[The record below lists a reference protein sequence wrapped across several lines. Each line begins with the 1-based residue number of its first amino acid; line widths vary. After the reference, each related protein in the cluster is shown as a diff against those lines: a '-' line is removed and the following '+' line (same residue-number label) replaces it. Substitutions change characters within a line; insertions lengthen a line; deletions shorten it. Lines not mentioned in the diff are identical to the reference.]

1 MSRNY
6 LPAVLLIVALACC
19 MVCGC
24 TSDTTPADTTPV
36 AGVSES
42 AESLVVYCGA
52 GLREPMDE
60 IAQVY
65 QEQTGTEIKYTY
77 SGSAQ
82 LLSQIELLQEGD
94 CYMPGAK
101 SYIDSAAEKGFIN
114 TSEETIYHVLAIAVA
129 PGNPKNI
136 TTLADLTKDGV
147 RVAIGEPTGPAVG
160 SAAKK
165 MLENAGYWED
175 IQDNIVV
182 QSGTVNE
189 LLVYMNMEQADAA
202 IIWED
207 LLDNSDL
214 EQVNIPIDEGFIKVI
229 PVGTLSFSEN
239 PEDAQAF
246 AAFVSSDDGKAI
258 FAKHGFETFPCEK
271 YGDA

>member
-1 MSRNY
+1 MSKNY
-6 LPAVLLIVALACC
+6 LLAVLLIVALACC

-24 TSDTTPADTTPV
+24 TSDTPPV
-36 AGVSES
+36 AGESES

-65 QEQTGTEIKYTY
+65 QEKTGTEIRYTY
-77 SGSAQ
+77 GGSAQ
-82 LLSQIELLQEGD
+82 LLSQIELLQKGD

-114 TSEETIYHVLAIAVA
+114 SSEKTIYHVLAIAVA

-160 SAAKK
+160 SATKNMMDK
-165 MLENAGYWED
+165 AGYWED
-175 IQDNIVV
+175 LQDNIVV
-182 QSGTVNE
+182 RSGTVNE
-189 LLVYMNMEQADAA
+189 LLVYMNMGQADATV
-202 IIWED
+202 IWED
-207 LLDNSDL
+207 LLGNIAV
-214 EQVNIPIDEGFIKVI
+214 EQVDIQINEGFIKVI
-229 PVGTLSFSEN
+229 PIGTLTFSEN
-239 PEDAQAF
+239 PNDAQAF
-246 AAFVSSDDGKAI
+246 ADFVSSDEGKAI
-258 FAKHGFETFPCEK
+258 FVKHGFETYPSAK

>member
-1 MSRNY
+1 MSKK
-6 LPAVLLIVALACC
+6 LMGIAALCVALLAAC
-19 MVCGC
+19 MICGC
-24 TSDTTPADTTPV
+24 TGEAATDTPAAGTP
-36 AGVSES
+36 AASE
-42 AESLVVYCGA
+42 ESLVVFCGA

-65 QEQTGTEIKYTY
+65 QDRTGTEIRYTY
-77 SGSAQ
+77 GGSAQ

-94 CYMPGAK
+94 AYMPGAK
-101 SYIDSAAEKGFIN
+101 SYIDSAAEKGFIAGS
-114 TSEETIYHVLAIAVA
+114 TPCIYHVLAIAVQ
-129 PGNPKNI
+129 PGNPLNI
-136 TTLADLTKDGV
+136 TNLEDLTGDGV

-160 SAAKK
+160 QAAKK

-182 QSGTVNE
+182 RSGTVNE
-189 LLVYMNMEQADAA
+189 LLVYTTMDQADAA

-214 EQVNIPIDEGFIKVI
+214 EQVDIPIDEGFVKVVPI
-229 PVGTLSFSEN
+229 GTLTFSEN
-239 PEDAQAF
+239 PDEAEAF
-246 AAFVSSDDGKAI
+246 ADFVASDEGRAI
-258 FAKHGFETFPCEK
+258 FEKHGFETYPCAK

>member
-1 MSRNY
+1 M
-6 LPAVLLIVALACC
+6 LLIVALACC

-24 TSDTTPADTTPV
+24 TSEATPADTTPV
-36 AGVSES
+36 AGEAEA

-101 SYIDSAAEKGFIN
+101 SYIDSADKKGFIS
-114 TSEETIYHVLAIAVA
+114 TSDNTIYHVLAIAVA
-129 PGNPKNI
+129 PGNPKEI
-136 TTLADLTKDGV
+136 STLEDLTKDGV

-160 SAAKK
+160 KAAKK
-165 MLENAGYWED
+165 MLEKAGYWED
-175 IQDNIVV
+175 MQDNIVV
-182 QSGTVNE
+182 RSGTVNE
-189 LLVYMNMEQADAA
+189 LMVYMNMEQADAA

-214 EQVNIPIDEGFIKVI
+214 EQVDIPIDEGFIKVI
-229 PVGTLSFSEN
+229 PIGTLSFSEN
-239 PEDAQAF
+239 PEDASAF

-258 FAKHGFETFPCEK
+258 FVKHGFEAYPSAK

>member
-1 MSRNY
+1 MSKNY

-24 TSDTTPADTTPV
+24 TSDTTPAETTPV
-36 AGVSES
+36 AGETES

-65 QEQTGTEIKYTY
+65 NEQTGTEIKYTY

-101 SYIDSAAEKGFIN
+101 SYIDSADKKGFIN
-114 TSEETIYHVLAIAVA
+114 TSEKTIYHVLAIAVA

-136 TTLADLTKDGV
+136 TTLEDLTQDGV

-160 SAAKK
+160 KAAKK
-165 MLENAGYWED
+165 MLEDAGYWED
-175 IQDNIVV
+175 MQDNVV
-182 QSGTVNE
+182 VRSGTVNE

-207 LLDNSDL
+207 LLDSTDL
-214 EQVNIPIDEGFIKVI
+214 VQVDIPIDEGFIKVI
-229 PVGTLSFSEN
+229 PIGTLSFSEN
-239 PEDAQAF
+239 PADAQAF
-246 AAFVSSDDGKAI
+246 ADFVSSDEGKAI
-258 FAKHGFETFPCEK
+258 FAKHGFETYPCAK